1 VVCEKSAVSNRRT
14 KKFCEIAVVP
24 VSSSLLLNDER
35 LCAAQQSDEWRDIS
49 QAFLGH
55 GKSLPVR
62 TRQRRSIIM
71 TIANATSSDTF
82 ATITPRELRERLKS
96 YDELAVIDVR
106 DGGLHSS
113 EGHILRSA
121 SLPLSHLEL
130 RAVALIPRLATDIVV
145 YDGGSGELAERAA
158 RRLRELGYGNVT
170 LLAGGAQAW
179 KEAGY
184 ELFTG
189 SNVIGKAFGE
199 FAEHVYGTPHISVQD
214 AKKRID
220 AGENI
225 VVLDSRPER
234 EFLNFS
240 IPGAIDLPGAELV
253 YRFHAAV
260 PDPDTLVVINCAGRT
275 RSIIGAQALIN
286 AGVPNRVVSLA
297 NGTMDWLI
305 EGYELQSGKS
315 NLARLPN
322 GAALEAAKASAE
334 RLTKRF
340 ELQFIDRAALA
351 GFQHEAAEGR
361 RSLYL
366 LDVRGQAEYEAGHYP
381 GSRWAAGGQ
390 LVQQVGEWVATQ
402 NSRIVLIDSPD
413 HVRASITASW
423 LAQINWA
430 DVFILKDA
438 LTGAVELG
446 PEPSR
451 PAIHP
456 PQVDTIDVDALLLLD
471 PGGATVLDLDTSVA
485 HKAGHIPGSRFAI
498 RSRLAD
504 SLASIGG
511 NGPLV
516 LTSTDGVLA
525 AFAAAEIAGRTDRS
539 VRVLVG
545 GTAAWRAVG
554 LPLVTEITE
563 PVHPFEDLW
572 LTPYHAKDRFAA
584 FREYLDWEIGLV
596 AQLERDGTSRFRVF
610 PADRAAT
617 AQAAE

>member
-1 VVCEKSAVSNRRT
+1 
-14 KKFCEIAVVP
+14 
-24 VSSSLLLNDER
+24 
-35 LCAAQQSDEWRDIS
+35 
-49 QAFLGH
+49 
-55 GKSLPVR
+55 
-62 TRQRRSIIM
+62 M
-71 TIANATSSDTF
+71 TIANDTSSDVF
-82 ATITPRELRERLKS
+82 ATISTQELRERLKS

-113 EGHILRSA
+113 DGHILLSV

-130 RAVALIPRLATDIVV
+130 RAVALIPRLATEIVV
-145 YDGGSGELAERAA
+145 YDGGSSELAKRAA
-158 RRLRELGYGNVT
+158 RRLRELGYRNVA
-170 LLAGGAQAW
+170 LLTGGAQAW
-179 KEAGY
+179 KDAGY

-189 SNVIGKAFGE
+189 SNVVGKAFGE
-199 FAEHVYGTPHISVQD
+199 FAEHTYGTPHISVQD

-260 PDPDTLVVINCAGRT
+260 PDPDSLVVVNCAGRT

-286 AGVPNRVVSLA
+286 AGVPNKVVSLD

-305 EGYELQSGKS
+305 EGYELQSGKA
-315 NLARLPN
+315 NLAPLPT

-334 RLTKRF
+334 RLRKRF
-340 ELQFIDRAALA
+340 ELQFIDRAVLA

-430 DVFILKDA
+430 DVFVLKDA
-438 LTGAVELG
+438 LTGVVELG
-446 PEPSR
+446 PEPLR

-456 PQVDTIDVDALLLLD
+456 PEVTTIDVGELRELLD
-471 PGGATVLDLDTSVA
+471 RSSATVLDLDTSIA

-516 LTSTDGVLA
+516 LTSADGALA
-525 AFAAAEIAGRTDRS
+525 AFAAAEIAGRTERS
-539 VRVLVG
+539 VRVLAG
-545 GTAAWRAVG
+545 GTAAWRAAA
-554 LPLVTEITE
+554 LPLATEVAV

-572 LTPYHAKDRFAA
+572 LTPYHAKDRLAA

-610 PADRAAT
+610 PADGAAT

>member
-1 VVCEKSAVSNRRT
+1 
-14 KKFCEIAVVP
+14 
-24 VSSSLLLNDER
+24 
-35 LCAAQQSDEWRDIS
+35 
-49 QAFLGH
+49 
-55 GKSLPVR
+55 
-62 TRQRRSIIM
+62 M
-71 TIANATSSDTF
+71 TIANATSSDVF
-82 ATITPRELRERLKS
+82 ATITAQELRERLKS

-113 EGHILRSA
+113 DGHILLSV

-130 RAVALIPRLATDIVV
+130 RAAALIPRLAAAIVV
-145 YDGGSGELAERAA
+145 YDGGGGELAKRAA
-158 RRLRELGYGNVT
+158 RRLRELGYRNVA
-170 LLAGGAQAW
+170 LLTGGAQAW
-179 KEAGY
+179 KDAGY

-189 SNVIGKAFGE
+189 SNVVGKAFGE
-199 FAEHVYGTPHISVQD
+199 FAEHTYGTPHISVQD

-240 IPGAIDLPGAELV
+240 IPGAVDLPGAELV

-260 PDPDTLVVINCAGRT
+260 PDPDTLVVVNCAGRT

-286 AGVPNRVVSLA
+286 AGVPNKVVSLA

-305 EGYELQSGKS
+305 EGYELQSGKA
-315 NLARLPN
+315 NLAPLPT

-334 RLTKRF
+334 RLRKRF

-366 LDVRGQAEYEAGHYP
+366 LDVRDQAEYEAGHYP

-430 DVFILKDA
+430 DVFVLKDA
-438 LTGAVELG
+438 LTSVVELG
-446 PEPSR
+446 PEPLR
-451 PAIHP
+451 PAIHL
-456 PQVDTIDVDALLLLD
+456 PQVNTIDVGALRELLD
-471 PGGATVLDLDTSVA
+471 RGAATVLDLDTSLA

-516 LTSTDGVLA
+516 LTSADGVLA
-525 AFAAAEIAGRTDRS
+525 AFAAADIAGRTDRS
-539 VRVLVG
+539 IRVLAG
-545 GTAAWRAVG
+545 GTAAWRAAA
-554 LPLVTEITE
+554 LPLVAEVAV

-572 LTPYHAKDRFAA
+572 LTPYHASDRLAA

-610 PADRAAT
+610 PADGAAT

>member
-1 VVCEKSAVSNRRT
+1 
-14 KKFCEIAVVP
+14 
-24 VSSSLLLNDER
+24 
-35 LCAAQQSDEWRDIS
+35 
-49 QAFLGH
+49 
-55 GKSLPVR
+55 
-62 TRQRRSIIM
+62 M
-71 TIANATSSDTF
+71 TFANATSSDTF
-82 ATITPRELRERLKS
+82 AAITAQELRERLKS

-106 DGGLHSS
+106 DGGVHSS
-113 EGHILRSA
+113 EGHILLSA

-130 RAVALIPRLATDIVV
+130 RAAALIPRLATDIVL
-145 YDGGSGELAERAA
+145 YDGGSGELATRAA
-158 RRLRELGYGNVT
+158 RRLRQLGYGNVA
-170 LLAGGAQAW
+170 LLNGGAQAW
-179 KEAGY
+179 KDAGY

-189 SNVIGKAFGE
+189 SNVVGKAFGE
-199 FAEHVYGTPHISVQD
+199 FAEHIYGTPHISVQD

-240 IPGAIDLPGAELV
+240 IPDAIDLPGAELV

-260 PDPDTLVVINCAGRT
+260 PDPETLVVINCAGRT

-305 EGYELQSGKS
+305 EGYELQSGKA
-315 NLARLPN
+315 NLAPLPT

-334 RLTKRF
+334 RLRTRF

-413 HVRASITASW
+413 QVRASITASW

-430 DVFILKDA
+430 EVFVLEDA
-438 LTGAVELG
+438 LTGVVELG
-446 PEPSR
+446 PEPLR

-456 PQVDTIDVDALLLLD
+456 PQVNAIDVGELRGLLD
-471 PGGATVLDLDTSVA
+471 RGAATVIDLDTGIA

-516 LTSTDGVLA
+516 LTSADGVLA

-539 VRVLVG
+539 VRVLAG

-572 LTPYHAKDRFAA
+572 LTPYYAKDRFAA

-596 AQLERDGTSRFRVF
+596 AQLERDGTSRFRIF
-610 PADRAAT
+610 PADNAAT

>member
-1 VVCEKSAVSNRRT
+1 
-14 KKFCEIAVVP
+14 
-24 VSSSLLLNDER
+24 
-35 LCAAQQSDEWRDIS
+35 
-49 QAFLGH
+49 
-55 GKSLPVR
+55 
-62 TRQRRSIIM
+62 M
-71 TIANATSSDTF
+71 TIANATSSDVF
-82 ATITPRELRERLKS
+82 ATITAQELRERLKS
-96 YDELAVIDVR
+96 SDELAVIDVR

-113 EGHILRSA
+113 DGHILLSV

-130 RAVALIPRLATDIVV
+130 RAAALIPRLATEIVV
-145 YDGGSGELAERAA
+145 YDGGSDELAKRTA
-158 RRLRELGYGNVT
+158 RRLGELGYSNVA
-170 LLAGGAQAW
+170 LLTGGAQAW
-179 KEAGY
+179 KYAGY
-184 ELFTG
+184 ELFSG
-189 SNVIGKAFGE
+189 SNVVGKAFGE
-199 FAEHVYGTPHISVQD
+199 FAEHTYGTPHISVQD

-240 IPGAIDLPGAELV
+240 IPGAVDLPGAELV

-260 PDPDTLVVINCAGRT
+260 PDPDALVVVNCAGRT

-286 AGVPNRVVSLA
+286 AGVPNKVVSLA

-305 EGYELQSGKS
+305 EGYELQSGNA
-315 NLARLPN
+315 NLAPLPT

-334 RLTKRF
+334 RLKQRF
-340 ELQFIDRAALA
+340 ELQFIDRTALA

-413 HVRASITASW
+413 HVRSSITASW

-438 LTGAVELG
+438 LSGVVELG
-446 PEPSR
+446 PEPLR

-456 PQVDTIDVDALLLLD
+456 PQVNAIDVAALLLLD
-471 PGGATVLDLDTSVA
+471 HGAATVLDLDTSIA

-516 LTSTDGVLA
+516 LTSADGVLA
-525 AFAAAEIAGRTDRS
+525 AFAAAEIAGHTDRS
-539 VRVLVG
+539 IRVLAG
-545 GTAAWRAVG
+545 GTAAWRAAA
-554 LPLVTEITE
+554 LPLVDEVVA

-572 LTPYHAKDRFAA
+572 LTPYHAEDRLAA

-596 AQLERDGTSRFRVF
+596 AQLERDGTTQFRVF
-610 PADRAAT
+610 PADGAAT